1 MSRSRV
7 NIVSR
12 MLKLTT
18 CMGMEEQLQF
28 MQRYPA
34 LMRICFMEY
43 TINAMT
49 DWLQCERQ
57 LLFPGLN
64 GRASSGIRE
73 SFSSQQRQCDSAMA
87 TYSGIAVAMCDIFRQ
102 VRTVSNHAASVIC
115 I

>member
-1 MSRSRV
+1 M
-7 NIVSR
+7 SR

-28 MQRYPA
+28 MQKYPA

-57 LLFPGLN
+57 LLFSGLN
-64 GRASSGIRE
+64 GCASSGIRE
-73 SFSSQQRQCDSAMA
+73 SFSSQQQQQQQCDSAMA

-102 VRTVSNHAASVIC
+102 VPVPSA
-115 I
+115 